1 MRTRLL
7 TPVLLLLSIVS
18 SAFAQITNRPQTGR
32 SPLALKVVQ
41 NPELSPTY
49 QPLPDGSGFMY
60 FRFARIKGWQEP
72 PGSLKVSS
80 IFVTSVVEG
89 EAVTVRVAVLYGS
102 GDSGS
107 ILGAYPIREN
117 ETLTIQELRRFG
129 IEPITI
135 TLTRVAALIPVSPRL
150 RNDTKGVDIVGVQV
164 SGMTLPSYQLTVRN
178 VSPKNIVFLVITL
191 FLDGS
196 SVGGTILEGE
206 DGRPLIEPGEVFVAD
221 NLLVNKPEIQS
232 GSLSLAPGSLE
243 IVVASLIYEGGQE
256 EGLGR
261 SSSLYQSKVLGRKT
275 FIRAFLRLIDR
286 ELAHE
291 GNDRP
296 EAILRFKEN
305 LLKLEPEFFDKDV
318 KVAREM
324 VPKMADPKAS
334 AEGTV
339 RFLRRQVV
347 GDIDALLAMPSP
359 DRPTL
364 SRWLS
369 TVQNRYVD
377 WLARIDR

>member
-1 MRTRLL
+1 
-7 TPVLLLLSIVS
+7 
-18 SAFAQITNRPQTGR
+18 
-32 SPLALKVVQ
+32 
-41 NPELSPTY
+41 
-49 QPLPDGSGFMY
+49 
-60 FRFARIKGWQEP
+60 
-72 PGSLKVSS
+72 
-80 IFVTSVVEG
+80 
-89 EAVTVRVAVLYGS
+89 
-102 GDSGS
+102 
-107 ILGAYPIREN
+107 
-117 ETLTIQELRRFG
+117 
-129 IEPITI
+129 
-135 TLTRVAALIPVSPRL
+135 
-150 RNDTKGVDIVGVQV
+150 
-164 SGMTLPSYQLTVRN
+164 
-178 VSPKNIVFLVITL
+178 VSPKNVVFLVITL

-206 DGRPLIEPGEVFVAD
+206 DGRPLIQPGEVFVAD

-256 EGLGR
+256 EGHGR

-324 VPKMADPKAS
+324 VPNMADPKAS
-334 AEGTV
+334 AEGTI